1 VFSTLHTNDSA
12 TAFIR
17 LIDIGIKPFL
27 VAAGIKAVLAQRLM
41 RTICTT
47 CKEPYTP
54 TQEEIDL
61 LGVAGV
67 EDTHFELFKGTGC
80 DNCNHTGY
88 SGRIGAYELLLTT
101 DEIRRMIMEG
111 KSATALRRASRL
123 AGMVT
128 MREDAWKKALRGITT
143 IEEVNKRTKIDE
155 PLVRKSE
162 FVAAG

>member
-1 VFSTLHTNDSA
+1 VFSTLHTNDSGS
-12 TAFIR
+12 AFIR
-17 LIDIGIKPFL
+17 LIDIGIKPYL
-27 VAAGIKAVLAQRLM
+27 VAAGIKAILGQRLV

-47 CKEPYTP
+47 CKEPYKP
-54 TQEEIDL
+54 TEDEIDS
-61 LGVAGV
+61 LGVRGV
-67 EDTHFELFKGTGC
+67 DPDVELFKGVGC
-80 DNCNHTGY
+80 ENCNHTGY
-88 SGRIGAYELLLTT
+88 SGRLGVYELLLTT

-111 KSATALRRASRL
+111 KSASALRRAARL
-123 AGMVT
+123 AGMAT